1 MMIVSYDGPAR
12 LGWDQLGMAVWK
24 TMARLGLA
32 IVQRQQRTMAR
43 LVSAGISQAWPYRT
57 MARLGLAAT
66 LAHLLSRQK
75 GG

>member
-12 LGWDQLGMAVWK
+12 LGWDQLGTAVWK
-24 TMARLGLA
+24 TMARLSSA
-32 IVQRQQRTMAR
+32 IVQRQQRMMAR
-43 LVSAGISQAWPYRT
+43 LISAGISQARPYRM

-66 LAHLLSRQK
+66 LAHLLLRQK